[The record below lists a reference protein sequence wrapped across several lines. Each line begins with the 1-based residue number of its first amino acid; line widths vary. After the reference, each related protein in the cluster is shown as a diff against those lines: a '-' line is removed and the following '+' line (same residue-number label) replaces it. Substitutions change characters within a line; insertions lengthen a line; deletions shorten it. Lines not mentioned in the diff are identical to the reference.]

1 MPSVTQIVGTAHQP
15 RKGYLPLS
23 KFDMTEYRDGR
34 SVSGEYN
41 IHPAIVGLAVDY
53 GTRLAQGAPSREVF
67 SVALAGASLVGA
79 LNEAEELLG
88 ELDDIAGEDGML
100 SSGSIVRICK
110 LSGFDS
116 AFRAGARAYK
126 PVSEI
131 EPDDQTVAD
140 IRTLIERTVAF
151 FEENGPVIDSGFT
164 FSGGYSDS
172 IESGDADYLTA
183 DTIWDLKVRKAQPNK
198 NSTLQVLLYYLLSL
212 HSDQPEFK
220 GITKVGIYNPYL
232 QCAWTVSVLDLDES
246 MLREVEVEVLGLQGR
261 HYPDAA
267 QLRYDQTSSRT
278 IYHVIDWIRETSESE
293 RDKGDKFER
302 ATRFFLEHD
311 PVYSQR
317 FSKVWMWKDAPTND
331 GIDMGID
338 LVALDA
344 EDGSY
349 WAIQC
354 KCYQKPALDYND
366 VATFY
371 GKTGATDQYKHN
383 MIVTTCADFGPNLNK
398 IAKQWDTVRLFA
410 DGMADSEVD
419 WDAFMEGRET
429 AERKFKE
436 PLPHQREAIDACLE
450 GFEESERGQLI
461 MACGTGKTLTSLRLT
476 EELLPE
482 GSTVLFLA
490 PSIALVAQ
498 TMREWANQSKR
509 AMRCAVVCS
518 DAKASST
525 EGDTW
530 ETSLSDIPYPAT
542 TDPENLY
549 EQVRRFDK
557 GSGIN
562 VVFSTYQSIQ
572 VVSDAQRMGLD
583 PFDLIVS
590 DEAHRTTGASE
601 AADDLKKQSE
611 FTKVHDNRLVSA
623 HRRIY
628 MTATP
633 KLYGDN
639 ARRQAK
645 TENYEI
651 SSMDDEAKFGPVFY
665 RLTFGRAV
673 DEGLL
678 TDYRVIALTVSEDVV
693 SDVYQM
699 AMASEEGFEIT
710 DAAKVIGCWKG
721 LADQGKGDEGV
732 SLKNAVAFCSTIP
745 ESKRMTDYF
754 QRTVNAYID
763 YENEQGN
770 DVPLLECVVD
780 HVDGTMDMGL
790 RKEKLRWLADVDDPD
805 EDGGECHV
813 LSNVHCLSEGVDVPN
828 LDAIMFLQPKKS
840 RIEVVQAVGRVMRR
854 FEGKEYGYIILPV
867 VIPAGMTPEEALD
880 NTDAFKVV
888 WEIVQALRSH
898 DERLDGSIN
907 GLEYDPATTAVV
919 DVINVSKDSQK
930 PPTATGEGKGA
941 LPPELDGEGQQMK
954 LDFSDKELQ
963 EAVNAVLVRKCG
975 TKVYWEDWAKD
986 IGQIAKR
993 HIERVGELVLDGGP
1007 ASAEFASFLK
1017 GLRDSLNQ
1025 GITEDE
1031 AVEMLAQHMIT
1042 LPVFEALF
1050 AGAEFASSNPVSI
1063 AMEGMVETLR
1073 GYGIETDSE
1082 RRELAELYSSVRLR
1096 AEGVRTD
1103 GGRQKIIKE
1112 LYEKFFSQAFKATSE
1127 KMGIVYTPN
1136 EVVDYIL
1143 HATDRLMR
1151 KEFGQSLADP
1161 GVNILDPFTGTG
1173 TFVVNLIQDEELMP
1187 DDKLPLKYEREIFC
1201 NEILLLAYY
1210 IATIN
1215 IEHAYHSRIPG
1226 DYAPFEGAVLTD
1238 TFQMYEEGDPIDLGT
1253 FVDNTERIL
1262 REMETPI
1269 NVIIGNPPYSAG
1281 QKNENDNAKNLAYPT
1296 LDDKIRATYA
1306 DRSSATLKTKLYDSY
1321 IRAFRWASDRIGNKG
1336 VISFVTNGG
1345 WLEGGSM
1352 DGFRKSLVDEFSS
1365 IYVFNLR
1372 GNQYSQG
1379 EQSRKEGG
1387 KIFGSGSR
1395 ATIVITML
1403 VKNPDSDEHGAIHY
1417 HDIGD
1422 YLTRDEKLSI
1432 VREAVLG
1439 EAFEW
1444 ETLLPDRHGDWLNQ
1458 RDDSW
1463 YEFAP
1468 MAIDKHGAPGIFGT
1482 YSLGVLTA
1490 RDAWAYNYSKEKVS
1504 SNIERLVEVYNS
1516 ELERYEE
1523 AGCPKD
1529 VSSFVDSDA
1538 TRISWTGNLKG
1549 DIKRQKLLSFS
1560 PNSIVRSSY
1569 RPFCKQWAYFD
1580 RRLNER
1586 VYLMPEQYPDKDT
1599 QNISICISGT
1609 KNFSALI
1616 TDELPNYHFDGDSQC
1631 FPMYWYE
1638 RTQEIG
1644 GLFQGAPSELIQ
1656 HEAVSNEA
1664 LTVFREAYPRAFD
1677 AFGKRKPRPKSQGG
1691 IELTKEDIFYYV
1703 YGILHSPEYRE
1714 RFDSN
1719 LKKELPRIPLAE
1731 DFVAFSNA
1739 GRNLAKLHLGYEDL
1753 EPWPVEE
1760 VGNSVDPGPVKKIK
1774 WAKKRNPS
1782 TGKKE
1787 NDYTTLIYN
1796 DSLTIRDI
1804 PSGAQRYVVNGRSPL
1819 DWVIDRYQVK
1829 TDGPSG
1835 ITNDPNDYSEDPR
1848 YIVDLIEKLVRV
1860 SMETMEIV
1868 DSLPA
1873 LKEKPQPADWPLAWR
1888 TEG

>member
-1 MPSVTQIVGTAHQP
+1 
-15 RKGYLPLS
+15 
-23 KFDMTEYRDGR
+23 
-34 SVSGEYN
+34 
-41 IHPAIVGLAVDY
+41 
-53 GTRLAQGAPSREVF
+53 
-67 SVALAGASLVGA
+67 
-79 LNEAEELLG
+79 
-88 ELDDIAGEDGML
+88 
-100 SSGSIVRICK
+100 
-110 LSGFDS
+110 
-116 AFRAGARAYK
+116 
-126 PVSEI
+126 
-131 EPDDQTVAD
+131 
-140 IRTLIERTVAF
+140 
-151 FEENGPVIDSGFT
+151 
-164 FSGGYSDS
+164 
-172 IESGDADYLTA
+172 
-183 DTIWDLKVRKAQPNK
+183 
-198 NSTLQVLLYYLLSL
+198 
-212 HSDQPEFK
+212 
-220 GITKVGIYNPYL
+220 
-232 QCAWTVSVLDLDES
+232 
-246 MLREVEVEVLGLQGR
+246 
-261 HYPDAA
+261 
-267 QLRYDQTSSRT
+267 
-278 IYHVIDWIRETSESE
+278 
-293 RDKGDKFER
+293 
-302 ATRFFLEHD
+302 
-311 PVYSQR
+311 
-317 FSKVWMWKDAPTND
+317 
-331 GIDMGID
+331 
-338 LVALDA
+338 
-344 EDGSY
+344 
-349 WAIQC
+349 
-354 KCYQKPALDYND
+354 
-366 VATFY
+366 
-371 GKTGATDQYKHN
+371 
-383 MIVTTCADFGPNLNK
+383 
-398 IAKQWDTVRLFA
+398 
-410 DGMADSEVD
+410 
-419 WDAFMEGRET
+419 
-429 AERKFKE
+429 
-436 PLPHQREAIDACLE
+436 
-450 GFEESERGQLI
+450 
-461 MACGTGKTLTSLRLT
+461 
-476 EELLPE
+476 
-482 GSTVLFLA
+482 
-490 PSIALVAQ
+490 
-498 TMREWANQSKR
+498 
-509 AMRCAVVCS
+509 
-518 DAKASST
+518 
-525 EGDTW
+525 
-530 ETSLSDIPYPAT
+530 
-542 TDPENLY
+542 
-549 EQVRRFDK
+549 
-557 GSGIN
+557 
-562 VVFSTYQSIQ
+562 
-572 VVSDAQRMGLD
+572 
-583 PFDLIVS
+583 
-590 DEAHRTTGASE
+590 
-601 AADDLKKQSE
+601 
-611 FTKVHDNRLVSA
+611 
-623 HRRIY
+623 
-628 MTATP
+628 
-633 KLYGDN
+633 
-639 ARRQAK
+639 
-645 TENYEI
+645 
-651 SSMDDEAKFGPVFY
+651 MDDEAKFGPVFY

-919 DVINVSKDSQK
+919 DVINVSKDGQK
-930 PPTATGEGKGA
+930 PPNATGEGKGA

-1143 HATDRLMR
+1143 HATDRLMHR
-1151 KEFGQSLADP
+1151 EFGQSLADP

-1187 DDKLPLKYEREIFC
+1187 DDKLPLKYGSEIFC

-1281 QKNENDNAKNLAYPT
+1281 QKSENDNAKNLAYPS
-1296 LDDKIRATYA
+1296 LDGKIRSTYA
-1306 DRSSATLKTKLYDSY
+1306 ERSKATLKNALYDSY
-1321 IRAFRWASDRIGNKG
+1321 IRAFRWASDRIGNRG
-1336 VISFVTNGG
+1336 VVSFVTNGG

-1352 DGFRKSLVDEFSS
+1352 DGFRKSLVDEF

-1372 GNQYSQG
+1372 GNQYTQG

-1395 ATIVITML
+1395 AAIVITML

-1432 VREAVLG
+1432 VREAAQG
-1439 EAFEW
+1439 EAFDW
-1444 ETLLPDRHGDWLNQ
+1444 ETLSPDSHGDWLNQ

-1468 MAIDKHGAPGIFGT
+1468 LGIDRDGGRDGIFRSFSVGIKT
-1482 YSLGVLTA
+1482 NRDCWLWNYSADKAKENAEKMLSFYSL
-1490 RDAWAYNYSKEKVS
+1490 
-1504 SNIERLVEVYNS
+1504 
-1516 ELERYEE
+1516 ELDRYRE
-1523 AGCPKD
+1523 AGCPRNVD
-1529 VSSFVDSDA
+1529 AFVSSDSS
-1538 TRISWTGNLKG
+1538 RISWSVGLK
-1549 DIKRQKLLSFS
+1549 KLFANQTSL
-1560 PNSIVRSSY
+1560 PPVLENPIRAMY
-1569 RPFCKQWAYFD
+1569 RPFVVQYLYGDERLIERKGRTFD
-1580 RRLNER
+1580 
-1586 VYLMPEQYPDKDT
+1586 YLREPDDKCIIVT
-1599 QNISICISGT
+1599 GGRNPSPFISSIIP
-1609 KNFSALI
+1609 
-1616 TDELPNYHFDGDSQC
+1616 DYHSVGDSQC
-1631 FPMYWYE
+1631 FPMYWH
-1638 RTQEIG
+1638 RSPSSLG
-1644 GLFQGAPSELIQ
+1644 GLFSDSAADTEKV
-1656 HEAVSNEA
+1656 EAITDEA
-1664 LTVFREAYPRAFD
+1664 LGVFRTAYPRAFD
-1677 AFGKRKPRPKSQGG
+1677 AFGKRKPRPKNQGG
-1691 IELTKEDIFYYV
+1691 IEIAKEDIFYYI
-1703 YGILHSPEYRE
+1703 YGILHSPEYRK

-1739 GRNLAKLHLGYEDL
+1739 GRNLARLHLDYEEL

-1796 DSLTIRDI
+1796 DNLTIRDI
-1804 PSGAQRYVVNGRSPL
+1804 PAAAQRYVVNGRSPL

-1835 ITNDPNDYSEDPR
+1835 ITNDPNDYSENPR

-1888 TEG
+1888 SEG

>member
-23 KFDMTEYRDGR
+23 RFDMTEYSDGR

-41 IHPAIVGLAVDY
+41 IHPALVGLAVDY

-79 LNEAEELLG
+79 TGEAEELLA
-88 ELDDIAGEDGML
+88 ELDDLISKDGVL
-100 SSGSIVRICK
+100 SSGSIIRICK

-131 EPDDQTVAD
+131 EPDEQTVAD
-140 IRTLIERTVAF
+140 IQTLIERTVEF
-151 FEENGPVIDSGFT
+151 FEGNGPVIDSGFT

-172 IESGDADYLTA
+172 IESGDADYLTS

-246 MLREVEVEVLGLQGR
+246 MLKEVEAEVLGLQGR
-261 HYPDAA
+261 HYPDTA
-267 QLRYDQTSSRT
+267 QLRYDQSSSRT
-278 IYHVIDWIRETSESE
+278 IYHVIDWIRESSDSE

-317 FSKVWMWKDAPTND
+317 FSKVWMWKDSPTND

-354 KCYQKPALDYND
+354 KCYQKAALDYND

-429 AERKFKE
+429 TERKFKE

-509 AMRCAVVCS
+509 PMRCAVVCS

-525 EGDTW
+525 DGDTW

-549 EQVRRFDK
+549 EQVSHFDK
-557 GSGIN
+557 KSGIN

-623 HRRIY
+623 IRRIY

-673 DEGLL
+673 DESLL

-699 AMASEEGFEIT
+699 AMASEDGFEIT

-732 SLKNAVAFCSTIP
+732 NLKNAVAFCSTIP

-919 DVINVSKDSQK
+919 DVINVSKDGQK
-930 PPTATGEGKGA
+930 PQTATDDGKGA

-993 HIERVGELVLDGGP
+993 HIERVSELVLDNGP
-1007 ASAEFASFLK
+1007 ASEEFASFLK

-1073 GYGIETDSE
+1073 SYGIETDSE

-1161 GVNILDPFTGTG
+1161 SVNILDPFTGTG

-1187 DDKLPLKYEREIFC
+1187 SDKLPLKYKSEIFC

-1215 IEHAYHSRIPG
+1215 IEHAYHSRVPG

-1269 NVIIGNPPYSAG
+1269 NVIVGNPPYSAG
-1281 QKNENDNAKNLAYPT
+1281 QKSENDNAKNLAYPT

-1306 DRSSATLKTKLYDSY
+1306 ERSKATLKNALYDSY
-1321 IRAFRWASDRIGNKG
+1321 IRAFRWASDRIGNRG
-1336 VISFVTNGG
+1336 VVSFVTNGG

-1372 GNQYSQG
+1372 GNQYTQG
-1379 EQSRKEGG
+1379 EQSRREGG

-1395 ATIVITML
+1395 AAIVITML
-1403 VKNPDSDEHGAIHY
+1403 VKNPESDEHGVIHY

-1432 VREAVLG
+1432 VREAVQG
-1439 EAFEW
+1439 EAFDW
-1444 ETLLPDRHGDWLNQ
+1444 ETLSPDRHGDWLNQ

-1468 MAIDKHGAPGIFGT
+1468 LGIEKKKEPRGIFEIWTSGIKT
-1482 YSLGVLTA
+1482 N
-1490 RDAWAYNYSKEKVS
+1490 RDAWAFSFSKTKLRK
-1504 SNIERLVEVYNS
+1504 NMERLASTYNMEVDRWEHSNKDCAVDDFVCTDDREIKWSGDLKDHLKRGQKATFS
-1516 ELERYEE
+1516 ES
-1523 AGCPKD
+1523 C
-1529 VSSFVDSDA
+1529 
-1538 TRISWTGNLKG
+1538 ISLAC
-1549 DIKRQKLLSFS
+1549 
-1560 PNSIVRSSY
+1560 Y
-1569 RPFCKQWAYFD
+1569 RPFCLQWVYSDPILNNRQYLVPQLFPNSSIKNVAFTVSERGIFIVD
-1580 RRLNER
+1580 RT
-1586 VYLMPEQYPDKDT
+1586 PDLEVLHH
-1599 QNISICISGT
+1599 G
-1609 KNFSALI
+1609 
-1616 TDELPNYHFDGDSQC
+1616 HFFPLYWFEEIDS
-1631 FPMYWYE
+1631 
-1638 RTQEIG
+1638 IG
-1644 GLFQGAPSELIQ
+1644 GLF
-1656 HEAVSNEA
+1656 EAQPTSLKKHDAITDEA
-1664 LTVFREAYPRAFD
+1664 LVMFRKTYPRAFD
-1677 AFGKRKPRPKSQGG
+1677 AFGKRKPRPKNQGG
-1691 IELTKEDIFYYV
+1691 VEITKEDIFYYI

-1731 DFVAFSNA
+1731 DFVAFSKA
-1739 GRNLAKLHLGYEDL
+1739 GRNLAKLHLNYEEL

-1760 VGNSVDPGPVKKIK
+1760 IGDSVDPGSVKKIK

-1796 DSLTIRDI
+1796 DNLTIRDI
-1804 PSGAQRYVVNGRSPL
+1804 PAGAQRYVVNGRSPL

-1860 SMETMEIV
+1860 SIETMEIV
-1868 DSLPA
+1868 DQLPS
-1873 LKEKPQPADWPLAWR
+1873 LKEKPQPADWPIAWR